1 MTTRR
6 KTFLAALAALCTA
19 AGLAPAPAAAQANW
33 QAYTYVPAGT
43 LAPARGIN
51 RIADNMR
58 EGGAAGLALR
68 LHLGGSLPI
77 NATNITQAVSDNTV
91 QFGDDGFF
99 QGNISVGGVMRLPM
113 LITTHEEMAKASAI
127 VLPYLEAAY
136 AKKNIVLLGYYF
148 YPLQSAWSRKKL
160 TSLDDLKDTKMRVT
174 SAEQGEFVR
183 RFGGIPLTIGAS
195 EVPSA
200 LDRGV
205 VDGVFTAAS
214 GGGKIWK
221 DLLKYQ
227 YGMGPNFF
235 DAVLIANRDAFNKL
249 SPAGQAKLRQQA
261 QETAQWITAELRR
274 EEDET
279 SAQLKA
285 AGMTMTPVSAR
296 DMQAGSARMAGYWD
310 EWAKSRGP
318 EATEVLAKVRAAL
331 KR

>member
-6 KTFLAALAALCTA
+6 AALSLSLAGLCTIATLAAPHAWAQAAWQSYTYI
-19 AGLAPAPAAAQANW
+19 PAATQ
-33 QAYTYVPAGT
+33 
-43 LAPARGIN
+43 APARGVA
-51 RIADNMR
+51 RIAEAMKGD
-58 EGGAAGLALR
+58 GLTLR
-68 LHLGGSLPI
+68 SHLGGSLPI
-77 NATNITQAVSDNTV
+77 NATNITQAVADNTV

-99 QGNISVGGVMRLPM
+99 QGNLPVGGVMRLPM
-113 LITTHEEMAKASAI
+113 LITTTEEMDKASAI

-136 AKKNIVLLGYYF
+136 AKKNIVLLGYYH
-148 YPLQSAWSRKKL
+148 YPVQSAWSRKKL
-160 TSLDDLKDTKMRVT
+160 ASLDDLKDSKMRVT

-183 RFGGIPLTIGAS
+183 RFGGIPITIGAA

-214 GGGKIWK
+214 GGGRIWK

-227 YGMGPNFF
+227 YGIGPNFF
-235 DAVLIANRDAFNKL
+235 DAVLIANKDAFDKL
-249 SPAGQAKLRQQA
+249 TPAQQAKLRQQA
-261 QETAQWITAELRR
+261 KEAAQWITAETMK
-274 EEDET
+274 EESEV

-285 AGMTMTPVSAR
+285 AGLAMTPVSAR
-296 DMQAGSARMAGYWD
+296 DTEAGSKRMAGYWD

-318 EATEVLAKVRAAL
+318 EAIEVLGKIRAVL